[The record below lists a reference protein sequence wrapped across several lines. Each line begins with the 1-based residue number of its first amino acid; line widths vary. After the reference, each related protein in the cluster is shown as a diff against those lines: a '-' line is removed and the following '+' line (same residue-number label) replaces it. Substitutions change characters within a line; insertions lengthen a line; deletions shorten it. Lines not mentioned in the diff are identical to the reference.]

1 MAIVEKT
8 TVFKSIQY
16 QIKHFLISKNV
27 LIDIKERT
35 YRYQRTYLSISK
47 NILIDI
53 KEHTY
58 RYHKPIYSIS
68 VKAFFIGEKV
78 TDNVRTI

>member
-27 LIDIKERT
+27 LIDIKE
-35 YRYQRTYLSISK
+35 
-47 NILIDI
+47 
-53 KEHTY
+53 HTY

-78 TDNVRTI
+78 ADNVRTI